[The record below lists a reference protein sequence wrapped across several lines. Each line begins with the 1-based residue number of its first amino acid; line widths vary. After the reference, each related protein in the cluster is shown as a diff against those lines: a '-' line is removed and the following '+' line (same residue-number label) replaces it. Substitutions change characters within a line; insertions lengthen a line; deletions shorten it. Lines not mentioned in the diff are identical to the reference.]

1 MSIPLSPG
9 HGRGKSLLLPFFN
22 QSHPALAP
30 RIHLPSGRRLFCI
43 ILGFLYSFLVL
54 IAIISTANHFV
65 LDAVAGAVVCAFGW
79 WGSAVLLDLLPVEDC
94 FLWILRIHK
103 PAHKV
108 VNALEA
114 PVGTGH
120 QVDDAGAGL
129 LME

>member
-1 MSIPLSPG
+1 
-9 HGRGKSLLLPFFN
+9 
-22 QSHPALAP
+22 
-30 RIHLPSGRRLFCI
+30 
-43 ILGFLYSFLVL
+43 LGFLCPFLVL

-65 LDAVAGAVVCAFGW
+65 LDAVSGAVVCAFGW
-79 WGSAVLLDLLPVEDC
+79 WGNAVPLNFLPVEDY

-103 PAHKV
+103 PANKV

-129 LME
+129 LTE

>member
-1 MSIPLSPG
+1 
-9 HGRGKSLLLPFFN
+9 
-22 QSHPALAP
+22 
-30 RIHLPSGRRLFCI
+30 
-43 ILGFLYSFLVL
+43 LGFLYPFLVL

-65 LDAVAGAVVCAFGW
+65 LDATAGAVVYAFGW
-79 WGSAVLLDLLPVEDC
+79 WGIAVLLNLIPVEGY
-94 FLWILRIHK
+94 FLWILRIRK

-129 LME
+129 LTE